1 LDDILG
7 LKHMK
12 PRTIFLVDDDVDDI
26 FIFGEVLM
34 EVDASIEFLSAENGE
49 AAQKLLKSGTCVLPD
64 LIFLDLNMPRM
75 NGKELLRE
83 IKTDPGLKNIPVVVY
98 TTSSQKKDREE
109 AISSGAVAFLSK
121 PSNMRDLKNALADL
135 VGSLPQKPAIAPP
148 AC

>member
-1 LDDILG
+1 MKKTPSIL
-7 LKHMK
+7 
-12 PRTIFLVDDDVDDI
+12 LVDDDP
-26 FIFGEVLM
+26 
-34 EVDASIEFLSAENGE
+34 ASNYLA
-49 AAQKLLKSGTCVLPD
+49 KLLLLEIDPEFDIHVRYHGQEALEYIKAADGEIVSPN